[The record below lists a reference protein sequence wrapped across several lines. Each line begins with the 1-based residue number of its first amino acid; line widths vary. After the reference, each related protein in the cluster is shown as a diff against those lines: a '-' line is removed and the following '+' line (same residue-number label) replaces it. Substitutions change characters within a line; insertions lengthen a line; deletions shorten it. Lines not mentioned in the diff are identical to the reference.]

1 MPLVVLTR
9 GLPDEEGPDAKSREE
24 EHRKDHAAAALMST
38 RGRLIVAEHS
48 GHHVQLDEPELV
60 ATSIA
65 SVVSTAAKR

>member
-1 MPLVVLTR
+1 
-9 GLPDEEGPDAKSREE
+9 
-24 EHRKDHAAAALMST
+24 MST